1 MVLAEPLGSLTYL
14 RSGTYYSRRST
25 KSPAGMTLAS
35 WDSIVGIQRAILK
48 FCCSGSNFFVNDF
61 PNGLPD
67 VIEKDQRLNDLYA
80 GSGTKVAAIVR
91 EKMRS
96 QTSKLNN
103 GKWKN
108 PFLEVSDGLISISE
122 RNQLETRSA
131 GTYSAASEAAA
142 ASGEILS
149 ENGKQVM
156 HATLL
161 DQIGKHL
168 QFLGYEIVDQEEG
181 FIANHISKPRFRVLP
196 YLSGLLFSCT
206 FTMGE
211 NAQANRFAY
220 LNFLNGGNRN
230 AAVSRFYANS
240 DNSLVHECFFLGE
253 YDRVQFARFFE
264 MWEKD
269 YQQLSQLPEA
279 AVVFS

>member
-220 LNFLNGGNRN
+220 LNFLNGGNHN

-240 DNSLVHECFFLGE
+240 DDSLVHECFFLGE
-253 YDRVQFARFFE
+253 YDRVQFGRFFE
-264 MWEKD
+264 LWERD
-269 YQQLSQLPEA
+269 YQQLRQLPES